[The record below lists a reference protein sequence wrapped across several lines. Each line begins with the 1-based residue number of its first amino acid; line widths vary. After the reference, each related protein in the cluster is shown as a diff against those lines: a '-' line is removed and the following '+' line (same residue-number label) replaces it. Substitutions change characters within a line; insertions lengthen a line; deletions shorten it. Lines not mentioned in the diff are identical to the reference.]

1 MVKVIFIDDN
11 YLYQNFPLPKRL
23 DRAALLSLIQLEQYT
38 SIQDLLGTCLYEH
51 IENGVDQQT
60 LTADE
65 IALFKLIKYTLAM
78 YSAKAAITLLRTQAA
93 NTKNEEK
100 VRDQYVIDALA
111 TQIDSKVGYINK
123 RIADF
128 VTNTTALKNIATANN
143 CKGDLFNESE
153 VYNSSIYYP
162 STELVDNKDCE
173 DS

>member
-51 IENGVDQQT
+51 IEDGVDQQT

-65 IALFKLIKYTLAM
+65 ITLFKLIKYTLAM

-100 VRDQYVIDALA
+100 VRDQYVIDTLA

-128 VTNTTALKNIATANN
+128 VTNTTALKNIATADT
-143 CKGDLFNESE
+143 CKGDLFNDSE
-153 VYNSSIYYP
+153 VYNSSVYYP

>member
-51 IENGVDQQT
+51 IEDGVDQQT

-78 YSAKAAITLLRTQAA
+78 YAAKAAITLLRTQAA
-93 NTKNEEK
+93 NTKQEEG

-111 TQIDSKVGYINK
+111 TQIDSKVGYINQ

-128 VTNTTALKNIATANN
+128 VKNTAAIKAIATADG
-143 CKGDLFNESE
+143 CTGDLFNELE
-153 VYNSSIYYP
+153 VYNSSVYYP
-162 STELVDNKDCE
+162 STGLIDDNCE
-173 DS
+173 DL